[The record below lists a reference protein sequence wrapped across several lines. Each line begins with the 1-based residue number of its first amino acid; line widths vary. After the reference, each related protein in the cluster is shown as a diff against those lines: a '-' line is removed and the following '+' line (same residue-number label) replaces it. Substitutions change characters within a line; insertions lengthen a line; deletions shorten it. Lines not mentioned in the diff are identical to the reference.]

1 MTTDT
6 QQRTVAS
13 RRRALGMNQAQLA
26 MEAGC
31 SIQSIHNIEQGPGP
45 KRSRVLEQVE
55 AVLAQKEAEL

>member
-1 MTTDT
+1 
-6 QQRTVAS
+6 
-13 RRRALGMNQAQLA
+13 MNQAQLA